1 MSLNPSKKE
10 LLEKIQ
16 KLEEQISLLKYT
28 GSLDN
33 LGYLIDA
40 FKHNTM
46 IPGKM
51 FQMILDHIP
60 QRIFWKDTEFKYLG
74 CNKLFALDAGL
85 KHPEEIVGKNDFELS
100 WKETANLYRKDDKQ
114 VIKSKK
120 PKLRYRETIT
130 LPDGVVMW
138 VETNKLP
145 MLNTEGE
152 VIGILGTYEDITE
165 RTNAEKKIQK
175 QSEEIQEK
183 NLVLKKHIQELK
195 EATTD
200 LIQSQ
205 KKLNKAQEISLS
217 GSWSYNQKTKELQW
231 SDQAYRLF
239 GYNPGELVINESI
252 FLSLIHP
259 EDQDVFLSALKQ
271 TLEKSV
277 PFDMELRI
285 INANGK
291 MLYACCRRNHKRQPD
306 KFQFL

>member
-60 QRIFWKDTEFKYLG
+60 QRIFWKDIEFKYLG
-74 CNKLFALDAGL
+74 CNQMFARDSGIKDPA
-85 KHPEEIVGKNDFELS
+85 EIVGKTDFELS
-100 WKETANLYRKDDKQ
+100 WKESAKLYIKDDKQ
-114 VIKSKK
+114 VLKSKK

-130 LPDGVVMW
+130 VPGGGVMW

-165 RTNAEKKIQK
+165 RKNAEQKIQK
-175 QSEEIQEK
+175 QSEEIQ
-183 NLVLKKHIQELK
+183 
-195 EATTD
+195 
-200 LIQSQ
+200 
-205 KKLNKAQEISLS
+205 
-217 GSWSYNQKTKELQW
+217 
-231 SDQAYRLF
+231 
-239 GYNPGELVINESI
+239 
-252 FLSLIHP
+252 
-259 EDQDVFLSALKQ
+259 
-271 TLEKSV
+271 
-277 PFDMELRI
+277 
-285 INANGK
+285 
-291 MLYACCRRNHKRQPD
+291 
-306 KFQFL
+306 

>member
-60 QRIFWKDTEFKYLG
+60 QRIFWKDIEFKYLG
-74 CNKLFALDAGL
+74 CNKMFAQDSGL
-85 KHPEEIVGKNDFELS
+85 KNPADIVGKSDFELS
-100 WKETANLYRKDDKQ
+100 WKELATHYRKDDKQ
-114 VIKSKK
+114 VLRSKK

-130 LPDGVVMW
+130 VPGGKVMW

-165 RTNAEKKIQK
+165 RKNAEQKIQK
-175 QSEEIQEK
+175 
-183 NLVLKKHIQELK
+183 
-195 EATTD
+195 
-200 LIQSQ
+200 
-205 KKLNKAQEISLS
+205 
-217 GSWSYNQKTKELQW
+217 
-231 SDQAYRLF
+231 
-239 GYNPGELVINESI
+239 
-252 FLSLIHP
+252 
-259 EDQDVFLSALKQ
+259 
-271 TLEKSV
+271 
-277 PFDMELRI
+277 
-285 INANGK
+285 
-291 MLYACCRRNHKRQPD
+291 
-306 KFQFL
+306 